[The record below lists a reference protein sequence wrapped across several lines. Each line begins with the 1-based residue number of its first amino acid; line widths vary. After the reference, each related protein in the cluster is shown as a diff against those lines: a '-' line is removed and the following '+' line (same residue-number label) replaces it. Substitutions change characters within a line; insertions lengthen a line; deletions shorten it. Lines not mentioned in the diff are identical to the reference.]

1 MARSK
6 VDVETRAGRWWVAE
20 ESDRWGTY
28 VKPARRDGQRG
39 GTDSAAGTGDKMRSA
54 RRSREWRWKG
64 KGAGAGGTAGLPGG
78 ETTPNVNT
86 NYSPRASVATAT
98 ALQPAAALTLP
109 ITSAF
114 LD

>member
-6 VDVETRAGRWWVAE
+6 VDVETRAGRWRKVI
-20 ESDRWGTY
+20 
-28 VKPARRDGQRG
+28 DGGHTSSRRG
-39 GTDSAAGTGDKMRSA
+39 GTDSGDKMRSA
-54 RRSREWRWKG
+54 RRSRVEMEG
-64 KGAGAGGTAGLPGG
+64 KRAGGMAGLPGG

>member
-1 MARSK
+1 MEGK
-6 VDVETRAGRWWVAE
+6 RAG
-20 ESDRWGTY
+20 G
-28 VKPARRDGQRG
+28 
-39 GTDSAAGTGDKMRSA
+39 M
-54 RRSREWRWKG
+54 
-64 KGAGAGGTAGLPGG
+64 AGLPGG

>member
-1 MARSK
+1 MEGKR
-6 VDVETRAGRWWVAE
+6 T
-20 ESDRWGTY
+20 
-28 VKPARRDGQRG
+28 G
-39 GTDSAAGTGDKMRSA
+39 GM
-54 RRSREWRWKG
+54 
-64 KGAGAGGTAGLPGG
+64 AGLPGG

>member
-1 MARSK
+1 M
-6 VDVETRAGRWWVAE
+6 
-20 ESDRWGTY
+20 
-28 VKPARRDGQRG
+28 
-39 GTDSAAGTGDKMRSA
+39 
-54 RRSREWRWKG
+54 
-64 KGAGAGGTAGLPGG
+64 AGLPGG

-98 ALQPAAALTLP
+98 ALHPAVLTLP

>member
-6 VDVETRAGRWWVAE
+6 VDVETRAGRWRKVI
-20 ESDRWGTY
+20 
-28 VKPARRDGQRG
+28 DGGHTSSRRG

-54 RRSREWRWKG
+54 RRSRVEMEG
-64 KGAGAGGTAGLPGG
+64 KRAGGMAGLPGG